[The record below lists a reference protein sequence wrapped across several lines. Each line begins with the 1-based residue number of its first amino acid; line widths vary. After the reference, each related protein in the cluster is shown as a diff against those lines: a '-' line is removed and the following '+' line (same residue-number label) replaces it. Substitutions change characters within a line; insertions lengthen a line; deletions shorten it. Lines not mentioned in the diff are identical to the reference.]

1 MESVLGRLY
10 RLSTDWTEGG
20 DRRVLRPLV
29 QPWRTLQ
36 WWSGKEGK
44 REFPFFQGRAW
55 LDCRSLLIVSVL
67 SRSVAAQLVICVL
80 CVTVF
85 VVLYL
90 LLSPPSVFIV
100 VFDC

>member
-1 MESVLGRLY
+1 MVVWEGGKESVSLLQRESLAK
-10 RLSTDWTEGG
+10 
-20 DRRVLRPLV
+20 RPLPSEILV
-29 QPWRTLQ
+29 L
-36 WWSGKEGK
+36 
-44 REFPFFQGRAW
+44 
-55 LDCRSLLIVSVL
+55 VL
-67 SRSVAAQLVICVL
+67 SRSVAARLVICVL